1 MNFGR
6 LFRIISRLFQF
17 LGVVFGAM
25 ADYWIRL
32 AFRTKKSGLLARE
45 LWLQRH
51 SRRMLKMFQLKPQV
65 SGAIPTRGL
74 LISNHLSYLDIVV
87 ISSVTP
93 AVFVAKKEVRSWP
106 ALGLCAQMGGTL
118 FVDRQRRMQ
127 VGEMNDEIQKALD
140 AGALVVL
147 FPEGTSSNGQG
158 VLPFRS
164 ALLEPAAQHVHSLH
178 VGCLQYS
185 LDEGDAGNEVCY
197 WGDHSFF
204 SHMLNLMGHRT
215 LRASV
220 RFAPFDS
227 DVTDR
232 KELARQLREEVL
244 KLKGEVIV

>member
-6 LFRIISRLFQF
+6 KLRTIGRLFHF
-17 LGVVFGAM
+17 TANVFWAI

-32 AFRTKKSGLLARE
+32 AFRTKKSGVLARE

-51 SRRMLKMFQLKPQV
+51 SRRMLRIFRMKPQV
-65 SGAIPTRGL
+65 FGAIPTRGL
-74 LISNHLSYLDIVV
+74 LISNHLSYLDVLV

-93 AVFVAKKEVRSWP
+93 AIFVAKKEVRSWP

-127 VGEMNDEIQKALD
+127 VGEMSNEIKNALD

-147 FPEGTSSNGQG
+147 FPEGTSTNGQG

-164 ALLEPAAQHVHSLH
+164 ALLEPAAQHIHSLH
-178 VGCLQYS
+178 VSCLQYS
-185 LDEGDAGNEVCY
+185 LDDGDAANDVCY
-197 WGDHSFF
+197 WGDHTFF
-204 SHMLNLMGHRT
+204 SHMLNLMGKKT
-215 LRASV
+215 VRATV

-227 DVTDR
+227 NTTDR

-244 KLKGEVIV
+244 KLKG